1 VSRSEAKGDCIGCHM
16 TKARAYDGG
25 HTVFTDHSIRRR
37 PAGDSSAHVAPAT
50 LTSYFPADPASSTA
64 IRNQGIAWAEI
75 AETYNTY
82 AKVGE
87 ALDSA
92 SKTAEAEK
100 IYRLSLEQDPQ
111 QLDVLLR
118 LAALLERSGK
128 HTEAAELRKR
138 AASILPRQSE

>member
-1 VSRSEAKGDCIGCHM
+1 
-16 TKARAYDGG
+16 
-25 HTVFTDHSIRRR
+25 
-37 PAGDSSAHVAPAT
+37 
-50 LTSYFPADPASSTA
+50 LTSYFPANPASSTA
-64 IRNQGIAWAEI
+64 IRNLGIAWAQI
-75 AETYNTY
+75 AEDYNTPQLLDKAWPMLRDAASPRVQDPLLY
-82 AKVGE
+82 GKVGE

-100 IYRLSLEQDPQ
+100 VYRLSLEQDPQ

-128 HTEAAELRKR
+128 HTEAAALRKR